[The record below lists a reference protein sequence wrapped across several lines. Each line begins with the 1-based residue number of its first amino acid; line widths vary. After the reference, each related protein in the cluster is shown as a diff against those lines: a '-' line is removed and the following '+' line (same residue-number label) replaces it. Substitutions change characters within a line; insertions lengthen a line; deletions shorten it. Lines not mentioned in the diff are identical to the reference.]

1 MRLSTLVLS
10 TTLGLLAVG
19 VVAPQAAQAQHIPSG
34 YSFIETRHE
43 AGVFGGWIDPDTGPF
58 GFGPGAGPLVGL
70 RYAIELSGPLSLE
83 GVASTILGE
92 RDVVD
97 PRRSAGNRVIGQEDA
112 FLTSIDAR
120 LKFAFNG
127 RRTWYG
133 FGPYIMAGGGAVFDV
148 AGSGPLDAELEDT
161 DRYSFSTSFL
171 GVLGGGVRFF
181 PAERLMLRFD
191 AENRFWKIRTPA
203 GFSDE
208 DLNLGPV
215 SRDQWVR
222 GLGLT
227 VGAAIRF

>member
-1 MRLSTLVLS
+1 MRPTPAFLMAALL
-10 TTLGLLAVG
+10 LIPGLAS
-19 VVAPQAAQAQHIPSG
+19 PRSSAAQSIPSP
-34 YSFIETRHE
+34 YRFIETRQE

-58 GFGPGAGPLVGL
+58 GFGPGAGTLVGM

-97 PRRSAGNRVIGQEDA
+97 PRRSAGNRVIGQEDS

-133 FGPYIMAGGGAVFDV
+133 LGPYIMAGGGAVFDV
-148 AGSGPLDAELEDT
+148 AGEGPLDRELDDT
-161 DRYSFSTSFL
+161 DRYSFDTSFL
-171 GVLGGGVRFF
+171 GVLGGGIRFF
-181 PAERLMLRFD
+181 PVERIMLRVD
-191 AENRFWKIRTPA
+191 AESRFWKIKTPS
-203 GFSDE
+203 GFSDP
-208 DLNLGPV
+208 DLNLGSV
-215 SRDQWVR
+215 SRDQWVQ

-227 VGAAIRF
+227 LGGAFRF

>member
-1 MRLSTLVLS
+1 MRLTPAFLMAAL
-10 TTLGLLAVG
+10 LLIQGLAS
-19 VVAPQAAQAQHIPSG
+19 PRSSAAQSIPSP
-34 YSFIETRHE
+34 YRFIETRQE

-58 GFGPGAGPLVGL
+58 GFGPGAGTLVGV

-97 PRRSAGNRVIGQEDA
+97 PRRSAGNRVIGQEDS

-133 FGPYIMAGGGAVFDV
+133 LGPYIMVGGGAVFDV
-148 AGSGPLDAELEDT
+148 AGEGPLDRELDDT
-161 DRYSFSTSFL
+161 DRYSFDTSFL
-171 GVLGGGVRFF
+171 GILGGGVRFF
-181 PAERLMLRFD
+181 PVERIMFRVD
-191 AENRFWKIRTPA
+191 AESRFWKIKTPS
-203 GFSDE
+203 GFSDP

-215 SRDQWVR
+215 SRDQWVQ

-227 VGAAIRF
+227 LGAAIRF